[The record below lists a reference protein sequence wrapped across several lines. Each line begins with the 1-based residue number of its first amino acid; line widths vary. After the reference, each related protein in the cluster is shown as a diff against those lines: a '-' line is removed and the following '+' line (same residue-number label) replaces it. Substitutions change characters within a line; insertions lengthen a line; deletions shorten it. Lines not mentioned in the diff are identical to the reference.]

1 MDGDRAAARPT
12 RGNAVPRPYPAVLA
26 ILLVMFVLRVL
37 GQALVA
43 IFDVPFLPPMQA
55 WYSGLLPYPWLLSSQ
70 ILIIGLFAGVCF
82 DFARGAGFFAVP
94 RRGFGLALLGLG
106 AAYLGTMLIRYSVR
120 MTLYPGERWAG
131 GSIPTFFHWVLAGF
145 LLTVG
150 VFHWTRA
157 RRSDQPGPRTGSAL
171 SAALLAIGGVAVAAI
186 MAWVGYRLAHLP
198 PPAAAP

>member
-1 MDGDRAAARPT
+1 MDGDRAAARLT

-43 IFDVPFLPPMQA
+43 VFDVPFLPPMQA

-150 VFHWTRA
+150 IYHWTR
-157 RRSDQPGPRTGSAL
+157 GPRQSGRGPPARSTPL
-171 SAALLAIGGVAVAAI
+171 VALLAIGGGALI
-186 MAWVGYRLAHLP
+186 AWVGYRLAHLP